1 MALRTQAVAPPCPQ
15 ILGQRVCPIGLAE
28 APPVSPE
35 GTQDTY
41 HPQSSSASLSQ
52 PPRMPP
58 YVPPLPAFAGHAVTP
73 GASTSPF
80 HRLEDRF
87 PENRGAEAQRAHSRL
102 EGTARLPCLCPRH
115 THTLTPS
122 HTHVRSHSTSCTST
136 GRYRRD
142 SLGEHGSTKSKDPP
156 PSRNAWETQTTR
168 VWLWLL

>member
-35 GTQDTY
+35 GTQTHATLSPVLRACPSPQEC
-41 HPQSSSASLSQ
+41 HPT
-52 PPRMPP
+52 
-58 YVPPLPAFAGHAVTP
+58 PPLPAFAGHAVTP

-142 SLGEHGSTKSKDPP
+142 SLGERGSTKSKDPP

>member
-1 MALRTQAVAPPCPQ
+1 MAPPCPQ

-35 GTQDTY
+35 GTQTHATLSPFLRACPSPQEC
-41 HPQSSSASLSQ
+41 HP
-52 PPRMPP
+52 
-58 YVPPLPAFAGHAVTP
+58 
-73 GASTSPF
+73 TSPHCQPLQGTRSPQGPVRPHF
-80 HRLEDRF
+80 TGWKTGSQRTEVPRPKGPIPGSKGQPGSRVCDR
-87 PENRGAEAQRAHSRL
+87 ATLTHSRPL
-102 EGTARLPCLCPRH
+102 
-115 THTLTPS
+115 THT

-142 SLGEHGSTKSKDPP
+142 SLGERGSTKSKDPP